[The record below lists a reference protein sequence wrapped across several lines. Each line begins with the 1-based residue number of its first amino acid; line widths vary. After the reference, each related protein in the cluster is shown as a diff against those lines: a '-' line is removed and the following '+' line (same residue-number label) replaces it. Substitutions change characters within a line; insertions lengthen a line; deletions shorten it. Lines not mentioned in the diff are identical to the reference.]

1 MGGEEVEEE
10 PEEWDKGP
18 GEGGEVSGRISR
30 GKDLGKNTAE
40 TKGSHVNLQEG
51 VEGIMENE
59 EEDRVCW

>member
-1 MGGEEVEEE
+1 MKYQEESL
-10 PEEWDKGP
+10 G
-18 GEGGEVSGRISR
+18 
-30 GKDLGKNTAE
+30 GKDLGKNTAV